1 MPPKPKFTKDEI
13 VAAALDIVSSGG
25 VDALTAREL
34 GRALGSS
41 SRPIFTVFDGMEQLL
56 CSVKDAAMQRYD
68 SFFDMTSDDLPS
80 FKRRGMQMLMF
91 AVKEP
96 NLYKLLFMQQNES
109 ARSFHD
115 IFVKL
120 GVGAGESIQTL
131 LAEYALTSGEASR
144 LFQDMWIYTY
154 GVGTLCATGACSFG
168 ADELGRM
175 LTEQFNALLL
185 YIRSNRGA
193 DQNGGQ

>member
-1 MPPKPKFTKDEI
+1 MPPKPKFAKDEI
-13 VAAALDIVSSGG
+13 VAAALDIVSGGG

-41 SRPIFTVFDGMEQLL
+41 ARPIFTVFDGMEQLL
-56 CSVKDAAMQRYD
+56 CAVKDAAMQRYD
-68 SFFDMTSDDLPS
+68 SFFEMTPKDIPR
-80 FKRRGMQMLMF
+80 FKRQGMQMLAF

-115 IFVKL
+115 IFIKL
-120 GVGAGESIQTL
+120 GVGANDGVQTL
-131 LAEYALTSGEASR
+131 QTEYALTLNEASR
-144 LFQDMWIYTY
+144 LFQDIWIYTY

-168 ADELGRM
+168 TEELSRM

-185 YIRSNRGA
+185 YIRSNGGV
-193 DQNGGQ
+193 DQDDRQ

>member
-13 VAAALDIVSSGG
+13 VAAALDIVSGGG

-34 GRALGSS
+34 GRVLGSS
-41 SRPIFTVFDGMEQLL
+41 ARPIFTLFDGMEQLL
-56 CSVKDAAMQRYD
+56 CCVKDAAMQRYD
-68 SFFDMTSDDLPS
+68 SFFDMTPKDMPR
-80 FKRRGMQMLMF
+80 FKRQGMQMLIF

-96 NLYKLLFMQQNES
+96 NLYNLLFMQQNES

-115 IFVKL
+115 VFIKL
-120 GVGAGESIQTL
+120 GVGAGESLQTL
-131 LAEYALTSGEASR
+131 QAEYALTADEASR

-154 GVGTLCATGACSFG
+154 GVGTLCATGACTFT

-185 YIRSNRGA
+185 YIRSNGGA
-193 DQNGGQ
+193 VQNDSQ